1 MGEIGFPRREFLHD
15 IRWWEVRSILRGY
28 NRRHR
33 NLWSATRWQT
43 YHLMCVSMADITMA
57 GINRPTDLIQFP
69 WERDTSP
76 PVSQQDIDEL
86 LAEID
91 AINHALDKEKETPK
105 E

>member
-1 MGEIGFPRREFLHD
+1 MGEIGFSRREFLHD

-43 YHLMCVSMADITMA
+43 YNLMCVSMADIKKA

-69 WERDTSP
+69 WERDPSP

-86 LAEID
+86 QAEMD
-91 AINHALDKEKETPK
+91 AFNATL
-105 E
+105 

>member
-15 IRWWEVRSILRGY
+15 LRWWEVRSILRGY

-43 YHLMCVSMADITMA
+43 YNLMCVSMADIKKA

-86 LAEID
+86 QAEMD
-91 AINHALDKEKETPK
+91 AYNATL
-105 E
+105 